1 MENFIKLQS
10 SQGIFDVSGNKN
22 LCTFQL
28 PANSGSY
35 DLSQSFININCK
47 IESTSTDA
55 VVGDA
60 DAPDPVYNLGL
71 VINESARGT
80 GNSFQSLINCENAVL
95 VKNARMLCSKGKIED
110 IRKVDCLRSNLAL
123 YKQSDDNQVR
133 NTYGL
138 SNSADNDSMPKQP
151 LNSLVGEGL
160 QASEKR
166 SHDIRIP
173 VSSIFEMGKSTVYDT
188 SYYGHTKLDLE
199 LNLQKLAVI
208 NKTSATLSAS
218 RYLLRTATDTYVAMK
233 DMLATG
239 QTGVAGSP
247 SYSLVSKVPY
257 ESLED
262 SPFYVGQRCDLA
274 KAGGTGTLANSVVQ
288 IKSIKFA
295 VSTDKQPDD
304 AGANQ
309 VVGGNL
315 IIQLTAPVGTMTTG
329 QTLTGITLTPKDPT
343 TNPITI
349 NNIELVA
356 KMSSETETEATQ
368 YTTYVAQEDTAP
380 AGDSINRTYSLPPNT
395 TNCYVMFNNPIYS
408 SEALDTYR
416 ITMDGVDL
424 TNRDVKVGSALHY
437 DLISQVFINR
447 GQAVGSLEEQMYN
460 SAKNRGATNDTENMV
475 VVMFPVKLKSSN
487 TQLGLELNGTALSGK
502 IIVYSEVIKEL

>member
-10 SQGIFDVSGNKN
+10 SQGIFDISGNKN

-47 IESTSTDA
+47 IESASTDP

-60 DAPDPVYNLGL
+60 NAPDPVYNLGL
-71 VINESARGT
+71 VINESTRGT
-80 GNSFQSLINCENAVL
+80 GAFQTLINCENAVL

-138 SNSADNDSMPKQP
+138 SNFADNDSMPKQP
-151 LNSLVGEGL
+151 LNSLVGEGS

-166 SHDIRIP
+166 GHDVRIP
-173 VSSIFEMGKSTVYDT
+173 ISSIFEMGKSTVYDT

-199 LNLQKLAVI
+199 LNLHKLAVI
-208 NKTSATLSAS
+208 NKTSAVLADA
-218 RYLLRTATDTYVAMK
+218 RYLLRPATDKYTAMK
-233 DMLATG
+233 DMTATG
-239 QTGVAGSP
+239 QTGIAGSTD
-247 SYSLVSKVPY
+247 YSLVSTVPY

-274 KAGGTGTLANSVVQ
+274 KTGGTGTLANSVVQ
-288 IKSIKFA
+288 IKSIKYA
-295 VSTDKQPDD
+295 VSTDKQPAD

-315 IIQLTAPVGTMTTG
+315 IIQLTAPVGTMTAG
-329 QTLTGITLTPKDPT
+329 QTLTGLTLTPKNPT

-356 KMSSETETEATQ
+356 KMSSESETEATQ

-380 AGDSINRTYSLPPNT
+380 TGDSINRTYSLPANT

-408 SEALDTYR
+408 SEALDSYR

-447 GQAVGSLEEQMYN
+447 GQAVGNLEEQMYN
-460 SAKNRGATNDTENMV
+460 SAKSRGDTGDTQNMV
-475 VVMFPVKLKSSN
+475 VLMFPVKLKSSN

-502 IIVYSEVIKEL
+502 IIVYSEVVKEL